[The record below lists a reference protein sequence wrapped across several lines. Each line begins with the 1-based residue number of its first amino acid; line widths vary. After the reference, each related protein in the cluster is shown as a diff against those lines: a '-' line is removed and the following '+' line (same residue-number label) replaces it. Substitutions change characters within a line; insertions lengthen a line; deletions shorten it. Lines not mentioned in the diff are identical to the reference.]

1 MLRVPLSNPHL
12 KRTIRPLYANHQ
24 ATPWGGFLDPEYDP
38 ATDGEILPGT
48 PLSRVYGEV
57 FAPSPRS
64 RIFAL
69 SALFV
74 APSLGVNEMTASGTN
89 LFTGWT
95 GGPDAV
101 FEILAPAFDPA
112 VAESDV
118 GAPGNPGP
126 PDGVWLTGA
135 KVDNAV
141 VLSVGGGPETGVE
154 LIDVV
159 SPTKIVVRLSLPG
172 TG

>member
-24 ATPWGGFLDPEYDP
+24 ATPWGGFLDPDYDP

-48 PLSRVYGEV
+48 PLTRVYGEV
-57 FAPSPRS
+57 FAPATAG

-112 VAESDV
+112 VAELNVGEPGSPA
-118 GAPGNPGP
+118 GAP
-126 PDGVWLTGA
+126 VFLKGA
-135 KVDNAV
+135 KVGNKALLAPGGAV
-141 VLSVGGGPETGVE
+141 GSCIE

-159 SPTKIVVRLSLPG
+159 SPTKIVVRINLPG
-172 TG
+172 TA